1 MPNKL
6 AHFAIE
12 ADDVDRA
19 LRFYEAVSGWR
30 FSPWGPRGF
39 YLIEG
44 AGVAGALQKRRE
56 PLPAGR
62 NGFECSFAVDN
73 IAATSK
79 LIEAAG
85 EGLIG
90 SSHTIPTVGELAQ
103 FADTEGNEAIII
115 QYAPQRLKE
124 MGLA

>member
-1 MPNKL
+1 LKAPELPVPCKSAVSRFQPDARAL
-6 AHFAIE
+6 SAHFAV
-12 ADDVDRA
+12 DD
-19 LRFYEAVSGWR
+19 
-30 FSPWGPRGF
+30 
-39 YLIEG
+39 
-44 AGVAGALQKRRE
+44 
-56 PLPAGR
+56 
-62 NGFECSFAVDN
+62 

-79 LIEAAG
+79 RIEAAG
-85 EGLIG
+85 GGLIG